1 MRPALPV
8 SSPTAF
14 PGASDP
20 LGLPV
25 LPCSP
30 LPDPVHLSVCGRGQ
44 AGGCLGRG
52 DVKLRTGEPDRK
64 VTGAFLVSRAD
75 PGCGPGGAA
84 GRTGLGSGRTSRV
97 PELFEV
103 GASFPESH
111 GIVKKWG
118 TWRDF
123 RVAGSRWADTELFL
137 VGRGRGGWVT
147 LNSGERQAGRAEDL
161 ISQDALGSAPRNFL
175 LEVP

>member
-64 VTGAFLVSRAD
+64 VTGASRESWCPELTLGVVLEGQLGGLGWGVGEL
-75 PGCGPGGAA
+75 PGCLNFLKWE
-84 GRTGLGSGRTSRV
+84 RHSRSHTGLLRNGGHGEISGSLGVDGLTQSCSLWGGV
-97 PELFEV
+97 VV
-103 GASFPESH
+103 G
-111 GIVKKWG
+111 G
-118 TWRDF
+118 
-123 RVAGSRWADTELFL
+123 
-137 VGRGRGGWVT
+137 
-147 LNSGERQAGRAEDL
+147 
-161 ISQDALGSAPRNFL
+161 
-175 LEVP
+175 